1 MLNLDTFLEGF
12 IFSFSRIDLHLGC
25 RQTHTFLC
33 KQSRRRSWRRLV
45 FIFEM
50 MGGGRLVDA
59 KKVEGEVEDSD
70 SLDWIGWITTSGFF
84 FCFF

>member
-1 MLNLDTFLEGF
+1 
-12 IFSFSRIDLHLGC
+12 
-25 RQTHTFLC
+25 
-33 KQSRRRSWRRLV
+33 
-45 FIFEM
+45 M

-59 KKVEGEVEDSD
+59 KRVEEEVEDSD